1 VSHERLKSFCPHL
14 YGWSGLSPAR
24 RRDRRYLIEH
34 MLYGDSRAAVVVSV
48 EPLLVAAYTDELD
61 CVALLRFPSNAASQR
76 VEIGSRLLTVNTY
89 GRGDRYSADLIPGPA
104 RIERWVRFHPII
116 ADFICADPD
125 QVKAPQARDCRRRV
139 GTDAAP
145 RSRVPGR
152 PPRADSRRLTLP
164 IWDRRIRR
172 TLNSK
177 RHFARVARVRDPFRW
192 SRTDMPANSRR
203 SASPCAPLASVRCR
217 P

>member
-1 VSHERLKSFCPHL
+1 MGKQRTRTLDDSTFASDPGGIEVSHERLKSFCPHL

-24 RRDRRYLIEH
+24 RRYRRYLIEH

-104 RIERWVRFHPII
+104 RIDRWVRFHPII

-125 QVKAPQARDCRRRV
+125 QVERRKREIAEDEWAR
-139 GTDAAP
+139 T
-145 RSRVPGR
+145 
-152 PPRADSRRLTLP
+152 RRLGHEYLA
-164 IWDRRIRR
+164 
-172 TLNSK
+172 
-177 RHFARVARVRDPFRW
+177 ARPGVSRDG
-192 SRTDMPANSRR
+192 
-203 SASPCAPLASVRCR
+203 SPCQSATVASGAP
-217 P
+217 